1 MRYLYFS
8 APWCGPC
15 KAFGPIMEQLSRE
28 VVVEKINVD
37 EQSDL
42 AMKYS
47 VRSVPTVILVDH
59 TGKEYTRYVGIQQK
73 SFLMEN
79 YNNFVN
85 V

>member
-37 EQSDL
+37 EQKIGR
-42 AMKYS
+42 AH
-47 VRSVPTVILVDH
+47 V
-59 TGKEYTRYVGIQQK
+59 
-73 SFLMEN
+73 
-79 YNNFVN
+79 
-85 V
+85 

>member
-15 KAFGPIMEQLSRE
+15 RSFGPIMEQVSQE
-28 VVVEKINVD
+28 IIVEKVNVD

-42 AMKYS
+42 AIKYG
-47 VRSVPTVILVDH
+47 VRNVPTVILVDN
-59 TGKEYTRYVGIQQK
+59 TGKEITRHVGIQQK

-79 YNNFVN
+79 YKNFAN

>member
-15 KAFGPIMEQLSRE
+15 KAFGPIMEQVSRE

-37 EQSDL
+37 EQGDL
-42 AMKYS
+42 AMQYG

-59 TGKEYTRYVGIQQK
+59 TGKEYTRHVGIQQK

-79 YNNFVN
+79 YNNFTN